1 MFDRDRWN
9 EVLMTLRRNKL
20 RSFLTMLGV
29 AWGIFMLVVMLGMG
43 NGLKNAVLGG
53 FDGFATNCAFIWTMP
68 TTKPYEGFQRGRRF
82 TFDNE
87 DIQLIRDR
95 VPGIEVCSPQLQLG
109 GWQGGNNVNYKSKTA
124 AFSIYGAEPDVL
136 QVEAVSIIQ
145 GRFLNQQDLN
155 DERKVCVIGK
165 QAVELL
171 FEKEDPMGKYIRI
184 NGVYFMVVGV
194 TQKKSSAHMGDNA
207 EAKIYVPFT
216 TFQKAFNSLNQ
227 VHWFSIVAE
236 PGVEVSRVEKDIK
249 ALMARKHKVDPTD
262 ESAFGSFNLQEI
274 YTMMSMLFIAIS
286 AISWIVGIFSLI
298 AGAIGIGNI
307 MLVSIKERTK
317 EIGIRRSIGAT
328 PRNITG
334 QIVHEAITL
343 ILIGGYFGLVS
354 GVGLVENLW
363 IVEFLFDVEIEGE
376 FIKNPGVNISVA
388 LVAFAIL
395 FVSGLV
401 AGLLPARRAL
411 AIRAVDAL
419 RAE

>member
-1 MFDRDRWN
+1 MFDRERWN

-53 FDGFATNCAFIWTMP
+53 FDGFATNCTFIWTMP

-95 VPGIEVCSPQLQLG
+95 VPGVEVCSPQLQLG
-109 GWQGGNNVNYKSKTA
+109 GWQGGNNVNYKNKTA
-124 AFSIYGAEPDVL
+124 AFSIYGAEPDVIK
-136 QVEAVSIIQ
+136 VEAVSVVQ

-165 QAVELL
+165 QAVDLL

-194 TQKKSSAHMGDNA
+194 TRKKSSAHMGDNA

-227 VHWFSIVAE
+227 VHWFSIIAE
-236 PGVEVSRVEKDIK
+236 PGVEVSRVEKDVK
-249 ALMARKHKVDPTD
+249 ALMARKHKADPTD
-262 ESAFGSFNLQEI
+262 ESAFGSFNLQQI
-274 YTMMSMLFIAIS
+274 YSQMSMLFIAIS

-334 QIVHEAITL
+334 QIVHEALTL
-343 ILIGGYFGLVS
+343 ILIAGYFGLLA
-354 GVGLVENLW
+354 GVGVLEAVRAAIGEGSD
-363 IVEFLFDVEIEGE
+363 FL
-376 FIKNPGVNISVA
+376 KNPGVDISVA
-388 LVAFAIL
+388 IVAFVVLII
-395 FVSGLV
+395 SGLV

-411 AIRAVDAL
+411 AIKAVDAL